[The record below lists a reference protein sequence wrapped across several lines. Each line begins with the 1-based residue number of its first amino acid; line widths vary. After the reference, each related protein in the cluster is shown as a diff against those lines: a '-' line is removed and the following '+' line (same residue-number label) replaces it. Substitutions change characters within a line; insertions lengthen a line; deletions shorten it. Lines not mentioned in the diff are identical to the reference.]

1 MQASHVEFGSLP
13 DLPSDDDVDDY
24 DWTEQTDEELLLH
37 MMEDEDLSDSD
48 QEEQTREEL
57 LAEMVEEHGTMT
69 SPDRCACCYW
79 LQIEDLP
86 AFI

>member
-48 QEEQTREEL
+48 
-57 LAEMVEEHGTMT
+57 
-69 SPDRCACCYW
+69 
-79 LQIEDLP
+79 
-86 AFI
+86 